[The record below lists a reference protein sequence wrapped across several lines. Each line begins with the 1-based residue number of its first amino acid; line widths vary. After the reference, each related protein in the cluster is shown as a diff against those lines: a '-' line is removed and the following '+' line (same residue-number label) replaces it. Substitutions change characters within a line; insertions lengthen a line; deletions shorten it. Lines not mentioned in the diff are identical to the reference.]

1 MNASAT
7 SRTLQY
13 ATSYTASEST
23 TLSTATTRPPS
34 MQPLTATE
42 QYWAA
47 RALQAETLL
56 AAQEVHQRDIRFL
69 GHEQE
74 MKRQVSFKQ
83 LESYQALTE
92 CIRQTLLRWPKST
105 MQNMPRWKG
114 SWFVMF
120 SPGEAMSNIDRFSV

>member
-1 MNASAT
+1 
-7 SRTLQY
+7 
-13 ATSYTASEST
+13 
-23 TLSTATTRPPS
+23 

-69 GHEQE
+69 GNEQE

-92 CIRQTLLRWPKST
+92 CVRQSLLRWLKNT
-105 MQNMPRWKG
+105 MQNMPR
-114 SWFVMF
+114 
-120 SPGEAMSNIDRFSV
+120 